1 MLLNL
6 SFCLF
11 LFGVCFIVFRIEFS
25 LRKKINFFLKFD
37 TILISLCLLMTLFAP
52 LLFIFLVKNSIIA
65 VNFFHNVYELFFQHL
80 FLGFERILSKYQQ
93 SSGDIERVK
102 MLRAAMGYT
111 VFYSLFVFREML
123 FSAVFFYKDLVPEIK
138 DPVIRSYGNKSPL
151 TLLLF
156 TLLLFFVAYT
166 LFTGDYSS
174 SCGRASICF
183 GGNISY
189 GSLVLEYSFDIFLI
203 FCVFSLY
210 LAMYMRNKTY
220 LA

>member
-6 SFCLF
+6 IFCLF
-11 LFGVCFIVFRIEFS
+11 LFGVYFIVFRIEF
-25 LRKKINFFLKFD
+25 LFRKKINFFLKFEWVFA
-37 TILISLCLLMTLFAP
+37 LSFLMVFLAP
-52 LLFIFLVKNSIIA
+52 LLFIFSLKNSIIA

-111 VFYSLFVFREML
+111 IFYSLFVFREML
-123 FSAVFFYKDLVPEIK
+123 FSAVFFYKDLTLEIK
-138 DPVIRSYGNKSPL
+138 DPVIRSYGNKF
-151 TLLLF
+151 LL

-203 FCVFSLY
+203 FCSFSLY
-210 LAMYMRNKTY
+210 LAVYMRNKTY